1 MTAHTRHPDFEEIYA
16 GFQRSRN
23 GIPAQMLYSRFIE
36 AYELD
41 DRKPY
46 SVGAQVR
53 LQALAL
59 RSPMHLSI
67 KREYPE
73 IDWDQLITGEAKL
86 PAPKKVRRAPK
97 KRKGRTIEVDLYD
110 LQMIESIII
119 DGQEVKIV

>member
-1 MTAHTRHPDFEEIYA
+1 MTAHTRHPDFQEIYA

-23 GIPAQMLYSRFIE
+23 GVPAQMLYSRFIE

-59 RSPMHLSI
+59 RSSMHLSI

-86 PAPKKVRRAPK
+86 PAPKK
-97 KRKGRTIEVDLYD
+97 RKGRTIVEVDLYD

-119 DGQEVKIV
+119 DGREVKIV